1 MFCSELHCDKVKI
14 HLNRKIINQLAEG
27 TKAKAA
33 NAALD
38 RELVWFDT
46 AENQLM
52 PVLTH
57 YRLTSAFNTKRYCGN
72 IEKNKITRTASMYS
86 SYSDQ

>member
-33 NAALD
+33 NAALN
-38 RELVWFDT
+38 RELVWFALT
-46 AENQLM
+46 ENQPMTVMTIYL
-52 PVLTH
+52 
-57 YRLTSAFNTKRYCGN
+57 LTSASNTKSNSGN
-72 IEKNKITRTASMYS
+72 IKKIM
-86 SYSDQ
+86 

>member
-1 MFCSELHCDKVKI
+1 MAPKSRYISTEKI
-14 HLNRKIINQLAEG
+14 MKLLAEG
-27 TKAKAA
+27 TKAK
-33 NAALD
+33 AALD
-38 RELVWFDT
+38 RELVWFDA

-52 PVLTH
+52 AVLTH

-72 IEKNKITRTASMYS
+72 IEKNKVTRTASMYS